1 MRGNNSM
8 NTSSLVC
15 KGAKGFQSKKKW
27 SNFRPK
33 MFGLPLYLRNAT
45 PPTPIKCGSNGQ
57 AYEMR
62 EKRQK
67 KREGKRE
74 RERER
79 ERTEEKM
86 RDQIAKKK
94 TEKKKKKKKTN
105 KNLHTHTFSHP
116 DPCVT
121 TFRECKILAVLD
133 CEEQHICF
141 CFQVSC
147 V

>member
-15 KGAKGFQSKKKW
+15 KGAKGFQSKKTW

-45 PPTPIKCGSNGQ
+45 PSTPIKCGSNGQ

-67 KREGKRE
+67 KREGKRL

-79 ERTEEKM
+79 
-86 RDQIAKKK
+86 KKK
-94 TEKKKKKKKTN
+94 CGIKSQKKKKKKKRQKQTSPYAY
-105 KNLHTHTFSHP
+105 LFP
-116 DPCVT
+116 P
-121 TFRECKILAVLD
+121 
-133 CEEQHICF
+133 
-141 CFQVSC
+141 
-147 V
+147 